1 MGAFRAEILSS
12 ESPLI
17 AAAQVFIAAPAAEIF
32 SILADPRQHQRFD
45 GSGTISYLVKGP
57 DRLFLGA
64 VFGMQ
69 MRIKLPYRIKNTVV
83 KFEENK
89 VIAWAHLMKWQ
100 WSYELT
106 PTTDGKTLVVE
117 RFDASQVPA
126 FSKWWLRRT
135 GAMKHTPQ
143 WIAKS
148 LVTLKQISEKSL

>member
-1 MGAFRAEILSS
+1 MSSFRAEILPFEHSFTAGAR
-12 ESPLI
+12 I
-17 AAAQVFIAAPAAEIF
+17 TIAAPAEKIF
-32 SILADPRQHQRFD
+32 GTLADPRQHQRFD

-83 KFEENK
+83 RFEENRL
-89 VIAWAHLMKWQ
+89 ITWAHLMKWQ

-106 PTTDGKTLVVE
+106 PIADGKTLVIE
-117 RFDASQVPA
+117 RFDASDVPA
-126 FSKWWLRRT
+126 FSKLWLHRT
-135 GAMKHTPQ
+135 GAMNHTPA

-148 LVTLKQISEKSL
+148 LVALKQISED